1 MYVYIYIH
9 IYRSMHRM
17 ELFSQTRW
25 LRTYQRR
32 YLLTE
37 WRSFFFNIFTILLE
51 SSRRWAKKWRR
62 IFEEFWMNFVS
73 QNDFVM
79 KEIYGTTEETWHR
92 TVDNKHERQVY
103 LIALDRED
111 KRQTIIFKIEKDL
124 VHFVFLLCFP
134 HIFFFFFS
142 SITRV
147 PSAKLVVTTI

>member
-1 MYVYIYIH
+1 
-9 IYRSMHRM
+9 
-17 ELFSQTRW
+17 
-25 LRTYQRR
+25 
-32 YLLTE
+32 
-37 WRSFFFNIFTILLE
+37 
-51 SSRRWAKKWRR
+51 
-62 IFEEFWMNFVS
+62 
-73 QNDFVM
+73 M
-79 KEIYGTTEETWHR
+79 KEIYETTEETWHR

-134 HIFFFFFS
+134 HIFFFS